1 MSDLAFNEYSWQHSE
16 YTVKISNNRLTD
28 TLQKFYDT
36 LKLAGH
42 FVSSPTVGNN
52 LYTKSVID
60 KNARIPVRTNKV
72 DNASGVRPTIALTDV
87 PRRYLDFWT
96 AANDIS
102 LRTPYPAAGTDI
114 EISEYKPRL
123 LPILSPANTAVDYI
137 DNKASGY
144 RPTNF
149 WEITFKAS
157 NVYPFGWYARFIGDE
172 SAFLREFGDLFWCSG
187 YSIYSGNNSSEQTK
201 LYSLIRDASK
211 GTSTSK
217 GIFTDMFIPVRL
229 QKTGGVYDDIYIPY
243 MRSIAMIRNAY
254 GAVKQKDLSAG
265 GFFTGCAQYAL
276 DNDIHY
282 IYCSNV
288 GVNADDIRE
297 FSANPWAGDS
307 TSMVGA
313 LTKIPYASG
322 GRARAGAFIIA
333 NQNTWEDIFT
343 GSGMPW
349 SYDLGAIISPDD
361 GGLNK
366 PDISGQ
372 PDNPTDD
379 TPGTGD
385 NTSDIVEYPS
395 PLYIPNATV
404 YDRYFLTPNQ
414 VPDVKKFLFSDT
426 FVDNV
431 RRLWTNPAEYV
442 ISLVCYPFDVA
453 STGLT
458 TTSGVVS
465 VGGVSSNIAAAA
477 LTDKGVPYFYGGSVY
492 VDKYDNSYLDFEP
505 YTSIDIYIPYIGVRP
520 LNVSQVVGHTLCIG
534 YYIDLNTQQ
543 ITALIG
549 LDGQGGNLGQ
559 VVTQFVGSI
568 GIQTPLSGTSAQDMI
583 RNIVA
588 QTSGLITGVGA
599 IAGGIMG
606 ANPAL
611 LASGVASTSN
621 ALLGGGHTAPS
632 YYGSLSPVS
641 GLYTP
646 QVAYLIINRP
656 RQAMPAAYLTQQ
668 GFSSNYS
675 GKVSQFSG
683 YLECA
688 SVNIASTTTMTAAEQ
703 QEIINLLTGGIYC
716 G

>member
-1 MSDLAFNEYSWQHSE
+1 MADLAFNEYSWRNSE
-16 YTVKISNNRLTD
+16 NTVRISNNIVTD
-28 TLQKFYDT
+28 SLQKFYDT
-36 LKLAGH
+36 LAMHGH
-42 FVSSPTVGNN
+42 FARSPVFANN
-52 LYTKSVID
+52 DYTKTVLD
-60 KNARIPVRTNKV
+60 KNVRIPVCNSAV
-72 DNASGVRPTIALTDV
+72 DNRGGVRPTISLTDV

-96 AANDIS
+96 AAYG
-102 LRTPYPAAGTDI
+102 LTTDI
-114 EISEYKPRL
+114 YPSCGTEIVMLDYKPRL
-123 LPILSPANTAVDYI
+123 CPILSTAVEAVDYVHNSYADDI
-137 DNKASGY
+137 
-144 RPTNF
+144 RPTHF
-149 WEITFKAS
+149 WEITLEQ
-157 NVYPFGWYARFIGDE
+157 NNMYPFGWKARYIGDE
-172 SAFLREFGDLFWCSG
+172 SAFLSKYGGLVWCSG
-187 YSIYSGNNSSEQTK
+187 FSIYSGKNTDGQTSK
-201 LYSLIRDASK
+201 LYSYNRDITS
-211 GTSTSK
+211 GTSATT
-217 GIFTDMFIPVRL
+217 GIFTDMFIPTRL
-229 QKTGGVYDDIYIPY
+229 QKTGSVYDDIYIPY
-243 MRSIAMIRNAY
+243 MRNITALSVAQGTFDQISFFTFLNY
-254 GAVKQKDLSAG
+254 GAQYTNIKDMHLIFCTSANG
-265 GFFTGCAQYAL
+265 EI
-276 DNDIHY
+276 N
-282 IYCSNV
+282 
-288 GVNADDIRE
+288 
-297 FSANPWAGDS
+297 ANPWAGTDS
-307 TSMVGA
+307 GDIGRLINFPGYNSAADVKSGSFLLTSQDT
-313 LTKIPYASG
+313 LE
-322 GRARAGAFIIA
+322 
-333 NQNTWEDIFT
+333 QIFT

-349 SYDLGAIISPDD
+349 SYDEDLVKSPDD

-372 PDNPTDD
+372 PDNPSDD
-379 TPGTGD
+379 SPGTGN
-385 NTSDIVEYPS
+385 NTSDPVEYPS

-414 VPDVKKFLFSDT
+414 VPGVKKFLFSDT

-465 VGGVSSNIAAAA
+465 VGGVSSDIAAAA

-492 VDKYDNSYLDFEP
+492 VDKYYNSYLDYEP

-688 SVNIASTTTMTAAEQ
+688 SVNIASTDTMTAQEQ

>member
-1 MSDLAFNEYSWQHSE
+1 MADLAFNEYSWRNSE
-16 YTVKISNNRLTD
+16 NTVRISNNIFTES
-28 TLQKFYDT
+28 LQKFYDT
-36 LKLAGH
+36 LTLHGH
-42 FVSSPTVGNN
+42 FARSPVFANN
-52 LYTKSVID
+52 DYTKTVLD
-60 KNARIPVRTNKV
+60 KNVRIPVSNSAV
-72 DNASGVRPTIALTDV
+72 DNRGGVRPTISLKDV

-96 AANDIS
+96 AAYTLNSSDTI
-102 LRTPYPAAGTDI
+102 YPACGT
-114 EISEYKPRL
+114 EITMLDYTPRL
-123 LPILSPANTAVDYI
+123 CPILSQAINAVDYI
-137 DNKASGY
+137 QNFNEDI
-144 RPTNF
+144 RPTFF
-149 WEITFKAS
+149 WEITLQQN
-157 NVYPFGWYARFIGDE
+157 NVYPFGWKARYIGDE
-172 SAFLREFGDLFWCSG
+172 SAFLNEYGGLVWCSG
-187 YSIYSGNNSSEQTK
+187 YSIYSSNNVSEQTK
-201 LYSLIRDASK
+201 IYRVKREITS
-211 GTSTSK
+211 GTTSRS
-217 GIFTDMFIPVRL
+217 GTFTDMFIPVRL

-243 MRSIAMIRNAY
+243 INSITAFTVFNGGTTDVFDYIFTLC
-254 GAVKQKDLSAG
+254 GAQLTNIKDMHFIFCTSVAG
-265 GFFTGCAQYAL
+265 DF
-276 DNDIHY
+276 N
-282 IYCSNV
+282 
-288 GVNADDIRE
+288 
-297 FSANPWAGDS
+297 ANPWAGTDS
-307 TSMVGA
+307 GD
-313 LTKIPYASG
+313 I
-322 GRARAGAFIIA
+322 GRLINFPGLGSDAKHGSFILMSKD
-333 NQNTWEDIFT
+333 TFEDIFT

-349 SYDLGAIISPDD
+349 SYDEDLVKSPDD

-366 PDISGQ
+366 PVISGQ

-379 TPGTGD
+379 DIPGTGD

-465 VGGVSSNIAAAA
+465 VGGVSSDIAAAA

-492 VDKYDNSYLDFEP
+492 VDKYYNSYLDYEP

-599 IAGGIMG
+599 IAGGVMS

-611 LASGVASTSN
+611 LASGIASTSN

-632 YYGSLSPVS
+632 YYGSLSPAS

>member
-1 MSDLAFNEYSWQHSE
+1 MADLAFNEYSWKNSE
-16 YTVKISNNRLTD
+16 HTIRVTNNIVPD
-28 TLQKFYDT
+28 ALQNFYDV
-36 LKLAGH
+36 LKLHGH
-42 FVSSPTVGNN
+42 FATDPVFASNS
-52 LYTKSVID
+52 YTKSLYD
-60 KNARIPVRTNKV
+60 KNVRIPVRNKKV
-72 DNASGVRPTIALTDV
+72 DTVTGVRPTISLSNV
-87 PRRYLDFWT
+87 PRRYLDFWSG
-96 AANDIS
+96 AQNWYDNN
-102 LRTPYPAAGTDI
+102 LYPAVGTDI
-114 EISEYKPRL
+114 TISEMNPRL
-123 LPILSPANTAVDYI
+123 LPHLNTVQTALGFIQY
-137 DNKASGY
+137 NKTYGSN
-144 RPTNF
+144 TNRAGKF
-149 WEITFKAS
+149 WEITLKAS
-157 NVYPFGWYARFIGDE
+157 NVYPFGWYARLIGYESDFIN
-172 SAFLREFGDLFWCSG
+172 EFGDLLWCDK
-187 YSIYSGNNSSEQTK
+187 YEIYSGNSGTEQSL
-201 LYSLIRDASK
+201 LYSFIRDINGNVK
-211 GTSTSK
+211 TS
-217 GIFTDMFIPVRL
+217 GIFTDTFMPVKL
-229 QKTGGVYDDIYIPY
+229 QKTGGAYDDIYIPY
-243 MRSIAMIRNAY
+243 MRSITSLTMMKDIQSQHDLSRTGWLFRNA
-254 GAVKQKDLSAG
+254 
-265 GFFTGCAQYAL
+265 QYSLA
-276 DNDIHY
+276 DDVHFIF
-282 IYCSNV
+282 CSNADSNIADF
-288 GVNADDIRE
+288 VN
-297 FSANPWAGDS
+297 NPWASGYGSGAHALNEMPYWDS
-307 TSMVGA
+307 S
-313 LTKIPYASG
+313 
-322 GRARAGAFIIA
+322 AGVAAGFIIA
-333 NQNTWEDIFT
+333 TKSAWEKIFT

-349 SYDLGAIISPDD
+349 TYDIMVIKSPDD

-366 PDISGQ
+366 PDESGL
-372 PDNPTDD
+372 PDNPADD

-385 NTSDIVEYPS
+385 NTSDIVEYPT

-426 FVDNV
+426 FVDNIK
-431 RRLWTNPAEYV
+431 RLWTNPAEYV
-442 ISLVCYPFDVA
+442 ISFVCYPFDVA

-458 TTSGVVS
+458 TTNGVVS
-465 VGGVSSNIAAAA
+465 IGGVSSNIAAAA
-477 LTDKGVPYFYGGSVY
+477 LTDRGVPYFYGGSVY
-492 VDKYDNSYLDFEP
+492 VDKYYNSYLDYEP

-549 LDGQGGNLGQ
+549 LDGDAGNLGQ

-568 GIQTPLSGTSAQDMI
+568 GIQTPLSGTSSQDMI

-599 IAGGIMG
+599 IAGGVMG

-688 SVNIASTTTMTAAEQ
+688 SVNIASTTTMTEQEQ

>member
-1 MSDLAFNEYSWQHSE
+1 MADLAFNVYSWKNSE
-16 YTVKISNNRLTD
+16 NTIRVTNNIVTD

-36 LKLAGH
+36 LTLHGH
-42 FVSSPTVGNN
+42 FARSPVFANN
-52 LYTKSVID
+52 DYTKTVLD
-60 KNARIPVRTNKV
+60 KNVRIPVRNSAA
-72 DNASGVRPTIALTDV
+72 NNRGGVRPTIALRNV

-96 AANDIS
+96 GASMVTSDEVI
-102 LRTPYPAAGTDI
+102 YPSCGSDI
-114 EISEYKPRL
+114 EMLEYKPRL
-123 LPILSPANTAVDYI
+123 RPDLATMINMVDYGTNV
-137 DNKASGY
+137 NKGGRLSK
-144 RPTNF
+144 F
-149 WEITFKAS
+149 WDITLKIN
-157 NVYPFGWYARFIGDE
+157 NVYPFGWNARYIGDE
-172 SAFLREFGDLFWCSG
+172 SQFLAEFNDYYACASYDIFSG
-187 YSIYSGNNSSEQTK
+187 IPGVEQTR
-201 LYSLIRDASK
+201 LYGLHRYANGDTEVV
-211 GTSTSK
+211 GT
-217 GIFTDMFIPVRL
+217 FTDTFIPVRL
-229 QKTGGVYDDIYIPY
+229 QKTGGVYDDVYIPY
-243 MRSIAMIRNAY
+243 MRSIDSVSGSGRISSLRDMLTS
-254 GAVKQKDLSAG
+254 GFMFAG
-265 GFFTGCAQYAL
+265 LQYAV
-276 DNDIHY
+276 NSDIHF
-282 IYCSNV
+282 IYAATGGDFTLNPFCSMV
-288 GVNADDIRE
+288 
-297 FSANPWAGDS
+297 AGDI
-307 TSMVGA
+307 GA
-313 LTKIPYASG
+313 LTNMPYDPKGIVAMSMIV
-322 GRARAGAFIIA
+322 AKKEV
-333 NQNTWEDIFT
+333 WEQIFT

-349 SYDLGAIISPDD
+349 SYDEDLIKSPDD

-372 PDNPTDD
+372 PDNTTDD
-379 TPGTGD
+379 NPGTGN
-385 NTSDIVEYPS
+385 NTSDPVEYPS

-442 ISLVCYPFDVA
+442 ISLVCYPFDVD

-492 VDKYDNSYLDFEP
+492 VDKYYNSYLDYEP

-559 VVTQFVGSI
+559 VVTQFVGTI

-599 IAGGIMG
+599 IAGGVMG

-688 SVNIASTTTMTAAEQ
+688 SVNIASTNTMTAQEQ

>member
-1 MSDLAFNEYSWQHSE
+1 MADLAFNEYSWKNSDN
-16 YTVKISNNRLTD
+16 TVRVTNNRLTNA
-28 TLQKFYDT
+28 LQKFYDT
-36 LKLAGH
+36 LQLSGH
-42 FVSSPTVGNN
+42 FAYDPTFSNN
-52 LYTKSVID
+52 PYTKTVID
-60 KNARIPVRTNKV
+60 KNVRIPVRDKTVNNKG
-72 DNASGVRPTIALTDV
+72 GVRPTISLTNV

-96 AANDIS
+96 GSIEYAS
-102 LRTPYPAAGTDI
+102 STPDVYPAVGTSI
-114 EISEYKPRL
+114 EMTETKPRL
-123 LPILSPANTAVDYI
+123 CPTLSPAITAVDVI
-137 DNKASGY
+137 QKAGNGN
-144 RPTNF
+144 RPTKF
-149 WEITFKAS
+149 WEITLKVS
-157 NVYPFGWYARFIGDE
+157 NTYPFGWYCRYIGDE
-172 SAFLREFGDLFWCSG
+172 SNFLTEFGDLFWCNT
-187 YSIYSGNNSSEQTK
+187 YSVYTGNNSTMQTL
-201 LYSLIRDASK
+201 LYSLTREGSKSQVK
-211 GTSTSK
+211 GT
-217 GIFTDMFIPVRL
+217 FTDMFIPTRL
-229 QKTGGVYDDIYIPY
+229 QKTGGVYDDIYVPY
-243 MRSIAMIRNAY
+243 MRSITNLSMLNNIHSQRSIISSGYFFNGAQYTIDSDIRFIYCAY
-254 GAVKQKDLSAG
+254 GASVSVS
-265 GFFTGCAQYAL
+265 
-276 DNDIHY
+276 NDFI
-282 IYCSNV
+282 N
-288 GVNADDIRE
+288 
-297 FSANPWAGDS
+297 NPWAS
-307 TSMVGA
+307 TTAEPGIGKLEKFPFDNKA
-313 LTKIPYASG
+313 YENAGCFILT
-322 GRARAGAFIIA
+322 
-333 NQNTWEDIFT
+333 NQTTWEDIFT

-349 SYDLGAIISPDD
+349 SYNEDLVKSPDD

-426 FVDNV
+426 FVANV

-442 ISLVCYPFDVA
+442 ISLVCYPFDVD

-492 VDKYDNSYLDFEP
+492 VDKYYNSYLDYEP

-688 SVNIASTTTMTAAEQ
+688 SVNISSTNTMTEQEQ

>member
-1 MSDLAFNEYSWQHSE
+1 MSDLAFNEYSWKNSVN
-16 YTVKISNNRLTD
+16 TIRVTNNIVTD

-36 LKLAGH
+36 LTLHGH
-42 FVSSPTVGNN
+42 FARSPVFANN
-52 LYTKSVID
+52 DYTKTVLD
-60 KNARIPVRTNKV
+60 KNVRIPVKNSA
-72 DNASGVRPTIALTDV
+72 ASNRGGVRPTIALKNV

-96 AANDIS
+96 SANTGTSNEVI
-102 LRTPYPAAGTDI
+102 YPSCGTDI
-114 EISEYKPRL
+114 EMLEYKPRL
-123 LPILSPANTAVDYI
+123 RPDLATMINMVDYGSNV
-137 DNKASGY
+137 NKGGRLSK
-144 RPTNF
+144 F
-149 WEITFKAS
+149 WDITLKVN
-157 NVYPFGWYARFIGDE
+157 NVYPFGWYARYIGNE
-172 SAFLREFGDLFWCSG
+172 SQFLSEFNDYYACASYDIF
-187 YSIYSGNNSSEQTK
+187 SGNPGVQQTH
-201 LYSLIRDASK
+201 LYGLHRHANGDYEVV
-211 GTSTSK
+211 GT
-217 GIFTDMFIPVRL
+217 FTDTFIPVRL
-229 QKTGGVYDDIYIPY
+229 QKTGGLYDDVYIPY
-243 MRSIAMIRNAY
+243 MRSIASVT
-254 GAVKQKDLSAG
+254 GSG
-265 GFFTGCAQYAL
+265 GMNSSHDMLTSGFMFSGLQYAV
-276 DNDIHY
+276 NSDIHF
-282 IYCSNV
+282 IYSATGGDFTLNPFCSMV
-288 GVNADDIRE
+288 
-297 FSANPWAGDS
+297 AGDI
-307 TSMVGA
+307 GA
-313 LTKIPYASG
+313 LTNMPYDQKGIVAMSMIV
-322 GRARAGAFIIA
+322 AKKEV
-333 NQNTWEDIFT
+333 WEQIFT

-349 SYDLGAIISPDD
+349 SYDEDLIKSPDD

-372 PDNPTDD
+372 PDNTTDD
-379 TPGTGD
+379 NPGTGD
-385 NTSDIVEYPS
+385 NTSDTVEYPS
-395 PLYIPNATV
+395 PYYIPNATV

-442 ISLVCYPFDVA
+442 ISLVCYPFDVD

-465 VGGVSSNIAAAA
+465 VGGVSSDIAAAA
-477 LTDKGVPYFYGGSVY
+477 LTDKGVPYFYGGSVM
-492 VDKYDNSYLDFEP
+492 VDNYYNSYLDYEP

-688 SVNIASTTTMTAAEQ
+688 SVYIASSTTMTAAEQ

>member
-1 MSDLAFNEYSWQHSE
+1 MGDLAFNEYSWRNSE
-16 YTVKISNNRLTD
+16 NTVRISNNIFTES
-28 TLQKFYDT
+28 LQKFYDT
-36 LKLAGH
+36 LTLHGH
-42 FVSSPTVGNN
+42 FARSPVFANN
-52 LYTKSVID
+52 DYTKTVLD
-60 KNARIPVRTNKV
+60 KNVRIPVSNDAVGNRG
-72 DNASGVRPTIALTDV
+72 GVRPSISLKNV

-96 AANDIS
+96 GANSHDGS
-102 LRTPYPAAGTDI
+102 LQIYPACGTNITMLD
-114 EISEYKPRL
+114 YTPRL
-123 LPILSPANTAVDYI
+123 RPILSQAINAVDYI
-137 DNKASGY
+137 QNFY
-144 RPTNF
+144 YENRPTFF
-149 WEITFKAS
+149 WEITLEQN
-157 NVYPFGWYARFIGDE
+157 NVYPFGWKARYIGNE
-172 SAFLREFGDLFWCSG
+172 NAFLAEYSDLVWCSG
-187 YSIYSGNNSSEQTK
+187 FSIYSGINGIKQTEI
-201 LYSLIRDASK
+201 YSFKRDTRGGS
-211 GTSTSK
+211 TSTN
-217 GIFTDMFIPVRL
+217 GTFTDMFIPVRL

-243 MRSIAMIRNAY
+243 MRNVTA
-254 GAVKQKDLSAG
+254 LSVTSG
-265 GFFTGCAQYAL
+265 SNSSVYDYIFTQFGAQYTNIK
-276 DNDIHY
+276 DTHFIF
-282 IYCSNV
+282 CSSVAGDFN
-288 GVNADDIRE
+288 
-297 FSANPWAGDS
+297 ANPWAGTNSGDIGRLINFPAHDS
-307 TSMVGA
+307 NA
-313 LTKIPYASG
+313 KIGS
-322 GRARAGAFIIA
+322 FILMSR
-333 NQNTWEDIFT
+333 NTLEDIFT

-349 SYDLGAIISPDD
+349 SYDEDLVKSPDD

-366 PDISGQ
+366 PIISGQ

-379 TPGTGD
+379 DIPGTGD

-442 ISLVCYPFDVA
+442 ISLVCYPFDVE

-492 VDKYDNSYLDFEP
+492 VDKYYNSYLDYEP

-599 IAGGIMG
+599 IAGGVMS

-688 SVNIASTTTMTAAEQ
+688 SVSLSSTTTMTASEQ

>member
-1 MSDLAFNEYSWQHSE
+1 MAISLYDWKTAGGTKLIQNRNLFAEKFISLINQANATDYNSKMSEQSLNSYIARKYTSQGNYRVPVYNPQRLSGGGAVGYNPDGSVWQRASDFNFGDFSPNTYNIK
-16 YTVKISNNRLTD
+16 YGAYCMDYMPRLYVKLT
-28 TLQKFYDT
+28 
-36 LKLAGH
+36 KL
-42 FVSSPTVGNN
+42 SDYLIKIRDDSTVGAPVWV
-52 LYTKSVID
+52 YTGDGTFIPSGDGIKFGFKYDVID
-60 KNARIPVRTNKV
+60 YTSFIENAGDYYVCEQLQFYSDKSDGTTQDLIDSANISFGNSDGYNCHVDVFNPLNIYPFSDNDGEFYGMGYYSLFMAPRGLSDYNYGMYPPIYGTIGFNSAIITGVDLLNPLYNPGVNPSTSYGWSQIPQ
-72 DNASGVRPTIALTDV
+72 V
-87 PRRYLDFWT
+87 PR
-96 AANDIS
+96 
-102 LRTPYPAAGTDI
+102 
-114 EISEYKPRL
+114 
-123 LPILSPANTAVDYI
+123 
-137 DNKASGY
+137 
-144 RPTNF
+144 
-149 WEITFKAS
+149 
-157 NVYPFGWYARFIGDE
+157 
-172 SAFLREFGDLFWCSG
+172 
-187 YSIYSGNNSSEQTK
+187 
-201 LYSLIRDASK
+201 
-211 GTSTSK
+211 
-217 GIFTDMFIPVRL
+217 
-229 QKTGGVYDDIYIPY
+229 
-243 MRSIAMIRNAY
+243 
-254 GAVKQKDLSAG
+254 GAVHYATKEVWETLLNG
-265 GFFTGCAQYAL
+265 GGCA
-276 DNDIHY
+276 
-282 IYCSNV
+282 
-288 GVNADDIRE
+288 
-297 FSANPWAGDS
+297 
-307 TSMVGA
+307 
-313 LTKIPYASG
+313 
-322 GRARAGAFIIA
+322 
-333 NQNTWEDIFT
+333 
-343 GSGMPW
+343 W
-349 SYDLGAIISPDD
+349 SYDLDVVTSPS
-361 GGLNK
+361 GNGLNV
-366 PDISGQ
+366 PTTPGQ
-372 PDNPTDD
+372 PENPVVTGD
-379 TPGTGD
+379 GTGD
-385 NTSDIVEYPS
+385 NISDKVLYPS
-395 PLYIPNATV
+395 PAYIPNATV

-414 VPDVKKFLFSDT
+414 MPDIKKFLFSDT
-426 FVDNV
+426 FVSNIK
-431 RRLWTNPAEYV
+431 RLWTNPAEYV
-442 ISLVCYPFDVA
+442 ISLVCYPFDVDN
-453 STGLT
+453 TGLT

-465 VGGVSSNIAAAA
+465 VGGVSSDIAAAA
-477 LTDKGVPYFYGGSVY
+477 LTDRGVPYFYGGSVM
-492 VDKYDNSYLDFEP
+492 VDNYYNSYLDYEP

-688 SVNIASTTTMTAAEQ
+688 SVNISSTNTMTEQEQ

>member
-1 MSDLAFNEYSWQHSE
+1 MSISLLNWRDNPGNIRIQNPDLLTPCLTEVNNSAIAANYNSWGQSCS
-16 YTVKISNNRLTD
+16 TWDIMSI
-28 TLQKFYDT
+28 
-36 LKLAGH
+36 
-42 FVSSPTVGNN
+42 
-52 LYTKSVID
+52 ID
-60 KNARIPVRTNKV
+60 KNLRIPIYNGNSTLYPDSYLISNSSAKQWRNNNFGTGLQTGFSANAVVLDYMPRLHIELMSLRDYLDQIQPTSTPFTWAYNTGLFIANDTSDRGWHFNRESYGDFYDKSSGYYVVKTISWYTNNN
-72 DNASGVRPTIALTDV
+72 DGSAQTLLSSGGISSNQSNQSYLCKYDVGIPLTITKNPQSTSPIKSDYILGYYSRFFARPAIALTSDDNIYGCGLYTNAGLHQV
-87 PRRYLDFWT
+87 MLKG
-96 AANDIS
+96 AGNMIS
-102 LRTPYPAAGTDI
+102 P
-114 EISEYKPRL
+114 E
-123 LPILSPANTAVDYI
+123 
-137 DNKASGY
+137 
-144 RPTNF
+144 
-149 WEITFKAS
+149 
-157 NVYPFGWYARFIGDE
+157 WYWGG
-172 SAFLREFGDLFWCSG
+172 STSG
-187 YSIYSGNNSSEQTK
+187 YSYTRRPTA
-201 LYSLIRDASK
+201 LIRYATK
-211 GTSTSK
+211 E
-217 GIFTDMFIPVRL
+217 VWERL
-229 QKTGGVYDDIYIPY
+229 LNGG
-243 MRSIAMIRNAY
+243 
-254 GAVKQKDLSAG
+254 
-265 GFFTGCAQYAL
+265 GCA
-276 DNDIHY
+276 
-282 IYCSNV
+282 
-288 GVNADDIRE
+288 
-297 FSANPWAGDS
+297 
-307 TSMVGA
+307 
-313 LTKIPYASG
+313 
-322 GRARAGAFIIA
+322 
-333 NQNTWEDIFT
+333 
-343 GSGMPW
+343 W
-349 SYDLGAIISPDD
+349 SYDLDVVTSPD
-361 GGLNK
+361 GNGLNE
-366 PDISGQ
+366 PTTPGQ
-372 PDNPTDD
+372 PENPVVTGD
-379 TPGTGD
+379 GTGD
-385 NTSDIVEYPS
+385 NISDKVLYPS
-395 PLYIPNATV
+395 PAYIPNATV

-414 VPDVKKFLFSDT
+414 MPNIKKFLFSDT
-426 FVDNV
+426 FVDNIK
-431 RRLWTNPAEYV
+431 RLWTNPAEYV
-442 ISLVCYPFDVA
+442 ISLVCYPFDVD

-465 VGGVSSNIAAAA
+465 VGGVSSDISAAA
-477 LTDKGVPYFYGGSVY
+477 LTDKGVPYFYGGSVM
-492 VDKYDNSYLDFEP
+492 VDNYYNSYLDYEP

-688 SVNIASTTTMTAAEQ
+688 SVNIASSNTMTAQEQ

>member
-1 MSDLAFNEYSWQHSE
+1 MADLAFNEYSWKNSDNTIHI
-16 YTVKISNNRLTD
+16 TNNILTD
-28 TLQKFYDT
+28 ALQKFYDT
-36 LKLAGH
+36 LALHGH
-42 FVSSPTVGNN
+42 FAQSPVFANN
-52 LYTKSVID
+52 DYTKTVLD
-60 KNARIPVRTNKV
+60 KNVRIPVSNSAV
-72 DNASGVRPTIALTDV
+72 DNRSGVRPTIALSNV
-87 PRRYLDFWT
+87 PRRYLDFW
-96 AANDIS
+96 AAS
-102 LRTPYPAAGTDI
+102 TPNSGDNIYPACGTDI
-114 EISEYKPRL
+114 TMLDYVPRL
-123 LPILSPANTAVDYI
+123 CPILSSAINAVDYI
-137 DNKASGY
+137 YNFYTKV
-144 RPTNF
+144 RPTYF
-149 WEITFKAS
+149 WEITLEQ
-157 NVYPFGWYARFIGDE
+157 NNMYPFGWKARYIGDE
-172 SAFLREFGDLFWCSG
+172 SAFLTEYGNLVWCSG
-187 YSIYSGNNSSEQTK
+187 YSIYSGNNSSEQT
-201 LYSLIRDASK
+201 LINSVKRNIT
-211 GTSTSK
+211 GGYTSTS
-217 GIFTDMFIPVRL
+217 GTFTDTFIPVRL
-229 QKTGGVYDDIYIPY
+229 QKTGSVYDDIYIPY
-243 MRSIAMIRNAY
+243 IHSLTSVNIAY
-254 GAVKQKDLSAG
+254 GDYNVSEILYVFGGVQYTNIKDVH
-265 GFFTGCAQYAL
+265 F
-276 DNDIHY
+276 
-282 IYCSNV
+282 IYCSTISGNF
-288 GVNADDIRE
+288 E
-297 FSANPWAGDS
+297 ANPWAGTDS
-307 TSMVGA
+307 GDIGRFINFPGYNNSSA
-313 LTKIPYASG
+313 KIGS
-322 GRARAGAFIIA
+322 FLIA
-333 NQNTWEDIFT
+333 DKKIWEDIFT

-349 SYDLGAIISPDD
+349 SYDEDLVKSPDD

-458 TTSGVVS
+458 TTNGVVS
-465 VGGVSSNIAAAA
+465 VGGVSSNIAATA

-492 VDKYDNSYLDFEP
+492 VDKYYNSYLDYEP

-520 LNVSQVVGHTLCIG
+520 LNVSQVVGHILCIG

-599 IAGGIMG
+599 IAGGVMS

-688 SVNIASTTTMTAAEQ
+688 SVSIASTNTMTEQEQ

>member
-1 MSDLAFNEYSWQHSE
+1 MGYNAFYEWKDSP
-16 YTVKISNNRLTD
+16 YTLHVSNNRLPKILT
-28 TLQKFYDT
+28 KFYDT
-36 LKLAGH
+36 LDLAGH
-42 FVSSPTVGNN
+42 FENSPTFASNKYTN
-52 LYTKSVID
+52 KLYDETV
-60 KNARIPVRTNKV
+60 RIPISSSKFDGDKLNRG
-72 DNASGVRPTIALTDV
+72 GVRPVIGLTDI
-87 PRRYLDFWT
+87 PRKYLDFWT
-96 AANDIS
+96 LS
-102 LRTPYPAAGTDI
+102 GTTSVETKKVCPPVGTTNIDML
-114 EISEYKPRL
+114 EFTPRL
-123 LPILSPANTAVDYI
+123 CPQLSDALFYLDYQEHKRSGKRPI
-137 DNKASGY
+137 
-144 RPTNF
+144 RF
-149 WEITFKAS
+149 WEITLKLS
-157 NVYPFGWYARFIGDE
+157 NEYPFGWYARYIGDE
-172 SAFLREFGDLFWCSG
+172 SAYINEFGDLYAMNG
-187 YSIYSGNNSSEQTK
+187 YTIYQGIPGQTQKSMFKVARNRNTGEDSFTGNM
-201 LYSLIRDASK
+201 
-211 GTSTSK
+211 
-217 GIFTDMFIPVRL
+217 TDMFMPVKI
-229 QKTGGVYDDIYIPY
+229 QKTGGTYDELFIPY
-243 MRSIAMIRNAY
+243 IRSLNASSSSGNNTKLSNMIKSGFMFF
-254 GAVKQKDLSAG
+254 GAHLS
-265 GFFTGCAQYAL
+265 L
-276 DNDIHY
+276 DEDIHF
-282 IYCSNV
+282 IYATYME
-288 GVNADDIRE
+288 GD
-297 FSANPWAGDS
+297 FTANPWCNVDEGI
-307 TSMVGA
+307 GL
-313 LTKIPYASG
+313 LTDIPYRWNKG
-322 GRARAGAFIIA
+322 GFSISFTLAPKSV
-333 NQNTWEDIFT
+333 WEEFFT

-349 SYDLGAIISPDD
+349 SYDVDKVTSPDD
-361 GGLNK
+361 GGLIK
-366 PDISGQ
+366 PSISGL
-372 PDNPTDD
+372 PDNPIDDD

-385 NTSDIVEYPS
+385 NTSDSVEYPN

-492 VDKYDNSYLDFEP
+492 VDKYYNSYLDYEP

-520 LNVSQVVGHTLCIG
+520 LNVSQVVGHKLCIG

-549 LDGQGGNLGQ
+549 LDGVGGNLGQ

-599 IAGGIMG
+599 IAGGVMS

-656 RQAMPAAYLTQQ
+656 RQALPAAYLTQQ

-688 SVNIASTTTMTAAEQ
+688 SVNIASTTTMTAQEQ

>member
-1 MSDLAFNEYSWQHSE
+1 MSDLAFNEYSWKNSE
-16 YTVKISNNRLTD
+16 NTVRISNNIVTES
-28 TLQKFYDT
+28 LQKFYDT
-36 LKLAGH
+36 LTLHGH
-42 FVSSPTVGNN
+42 FAQSPVFANN
-52 LYTKSVID
+52 DYTKTVLD
-60 KNARIPVRTNKV
+60 KNVRIPVCNNAV
-72 DNASGVRPTIALTDV
+72 DNRGGVRPTISLKNV
-87 PRRYLDFWT
+87 PRRYLDFWV
-96 AANDIS
+96 AAYDFSSSKKI
-102 LRTPYPAAGTDI
+102 YPACGTNITMLD
-114 EISEYKPRL
+114 YTPRL
-123 LPILSPANTAVDYI
+123 CPILSQAINAVDFI
-137 DNKASGY
+137 QKFNKDV
-144 RPTNF
+144 RPTFF
-149 WEITFKAS
+149 WEITLEQ
-157 NVYPFGWYARFIGDE
+157 NNIYPFGWKARYIGDE
-172 SAFLREFGDLFWCSG
+172 SAFLAEYGSLVWCSG
-187 YSIYSGNNSSEQTK
+187 YSIYSGNSSSEQTK
-201 LYSLIRDASK
+201 IYSYKRDITD
-211 GTSTSK
+211 GTIPTS
-217 GIFTDMFIPVRL
+217 GTFTDMFIPVRL

-243 MRSIAMIRNAY
+243 MRS
-254 GAVKQKDLSAG
+254 VTSTTVLSGEADG
-265 GFFTGCAQYAL
+265 IIDYIFTHCGAQYSIIS
-276 DNDIHY
+276 DIHF
-282 IYCSNV
+282 IFCSNFA
-288 GVNADDIRE
+288 GDFN
-297 FSANPWAGDS
+297 ANPWAGTDS
-307 TSMVGA
+307 GDIGRLINFPAFKKSGV
-313 LTKIPYASG
+313 KIGS
-322 GRARAGAFIIA
+322 FLLMS
-333 NQNTWEDIFT
+333 QDTLEDIFT

-349 SYDLGAIISPDD
+349 SYDEDLVKSPDD

-465 VGGVSSNIAAAA
+465 VGGVSSDIAAAA
-477 LTDKGVPYFYGGSVY
+477 LTDRGVPYFYGGSVY
-492 VDKYDNSYLDFEP
+492 VDKYYNSYLDYEP

-520 LNVSQVVGHTLCIG
+520 LNVSQVVGHKLCIG

-549 LDGQGGNLGQ
+549 LDGEGGNLGQ

-568 GIQTPLSGTSAQDMI
+568 GVQTPLSGTSAQDMI

-599 IAGGIMG
+599 IAGGVMG

-688 SVNIASTTTMTAAEQ
+688 SVNISSTTTMTAQEQ
-703 QEIINLLTGGIYC
+703 QEIINLLIGGIYC
-716 G
+716 D

>member
-1 MSDLAFNEYSWQHSE
+1 MSYSDEWANCAGAMRVQNTDYVASDYVATLKRAISGDYNHWGNGEKVFSSVSIYDKYLRVPTKLSNTSVSNILYCYNDNVGISETLNNYRYATSPTFKDLGQVANTSKALDYMPRAHVVLRSVQELIDTYQSASKPLIWAW
-16 YTVKISNNRLTD
+16 ISKGLSIGTIAPRGW
-28 TLQKFYDT
+28 FYD
-36 LKLAGH
+36 KLDLSTFYNAMAGYYVIDSIT
-42 FVSSPTVGNN
+42 FYTNKNDGTVQEVIGRISRTRDRVNFTVTYDNIIPLNVSVGDYKGIAYFGYYSHLVPEYLYSDQTIITSYIIRGGMTYGGLIKSAFITGAGDYVNN
-52 LYTKSVID
+52 L
-60 KNARIPVRTNKV
+60 
-72 DNASGVRPTIALTDV
+72 
-87 PRRYLDFWT
+87 
-96 AANDIS
+96 
-102 LRTPYPAAGTDI
+102 
-114 EISEYKPRL
+114 
-123 LPILSPANTAVDYI
+123 
-137 DNKASGY
+137 ASGY
-144 RPTNF
+144 F
-149 WEITFKAS
+149 
-157 NVYPFGWYARFIGDE
+157 Y
-172 SAFLREFGDLFWCSG
+172 
-187 YSIYSGNNSSEQTK
+187 
-201 LYSLIRDASK
+201 
-211 GTSTSK
+211 
-217 GIFTDMFIPVRL
+217 
-229 QKTGGVYDDIYIPY
+229 TGGNKRQFSSKPDNPLL
-243 MRSIAMIRNAY
+243 
-254 GAVKQKDLSAG
+254 DLQCATLDNWHLLLNAG
-265 GFFTGCAQYAL
+265 GCA
-276 DNDIHY
+276 
-282 IYCSNV
+282 
-288 GVNADDIRE
+288 
-297 FSANPWAGDS
+297 
-307 TSMVGA
+307 
-313 LTKIPYASG
+313 
-322 GRARAGAFIIA
+322 
-333 NQNTWEDIFT
+333 
-343 GSGMPW
+343 W
-349 SYDLGAIISPDD
+349 SYDLDVVTSPD
-361 GGLNK
+361 GNGLNE
-366 PDISGQ
+366 PTTPGQ
-372 PDNPTDD
+372 PENPVVAGD
-379 TPGTGD
+379 GTGD
-385 NTSDIVEYPS
+385 NISDKVLYPS
-395 PLYIPNATV
+395 PSYIPNATV

-414 VPDVKKFLFSDT
+414 MPDIKKFLFSDT
-426 FVDNV
+426 FANNIK
-431 RRLWTNPAEYV
+431 RLWTNPAEYV
-442 ISLVCYPFDVA
+442 ISLVCYPFDVD

-465 VGGVSSNIAAAA
+465 VGGVSSDIAAAA
-477 LTDKGVPYFYGGSVY
+477 LTDRGVPYFYGGSVM
-492 VDKYDNSYLDFEP
+492 VDNYYNSYLDYEP

-599 IAGGIMG
+599 IAGGVMS

-688 SVNIASTTTMTAAEQ
+688 SVSIASTNTMTEQEQ

>member
-1 MSDLAFNEYSWQHSE
+1 MSDLAFNEYSWRNSE
-16 YTVKISNNRLTD
+16 NTVRVSNNIVTD
-28 TLQKFYDT
+28 SLQKFYDT
-36 LKLAGH
+36 LAMHGH
-42 FVSSPTVGNN
+42 FARSPVFANN
-52 LYTKSVID
+52 DYTKTVLD
-60 KNARIPVRTNKV
+60 KNVRIPVCNSAVSNRG
-72 DNASGVRPTIALTDV
+72 GVRPTISLTDV

-96 AANDIS
+96 AEYNYKSSGEI
-102 LRTPYPAAGTDI
+102 YPACGTNITMLD
-114 EISEYKPRL
+114 YTPRL
-123 LPILSPANTAVDYI
+123 CPILSQAINAVDHVQNFG
-137 DNKASGY
+137 DGV
-144 RPTNF
+144 RPEFF
-149 WEITFKAS
+149 WEITLKQN
-157 NVYPFGWYARFIGDE
+157 NVYPFGWEARYIGNE
-172 SAFLREFGDLFWCSG
+172 SAFLNEYGGLVWCSG
-187 YSIYSGNNSSEQTK
+187 FSIYSGNNDSEQTEI
-201 LYSLIRDASK
+201 YSYKRNITSGDI
-211 GTSTSK
+211 STS
-217 GIFTDMFIPVRL
+217 GTFTDMFIPVRL

-243 MRSIAMIRNAY
+243 MRTVTGLTKYRGPSNDLLIYIFTLY
-254 GAVKQKDLSAG
+254 GAQYTNIKDVHFIFCSSVAG
-265 GFFTGCAQYAL
+265 NF
-276 DNDIHY
+276 N
-282 IYCSNV
+282 
-288 GVNADDIRE
+288 
-297 FSANPWAGDS
+297 ANPWAGVDS
-307 TSMVGA
+307 GDIGRLINYPSFGSNA
-313 LTKIPYASG
+313 KLAS
-322 GRARAGAFIIA
+322 FILMSKD
-333 NQNTWEDIFT
+333 TLEDIFT

-349 SYDLGAIISPDD
+349 SYNEDLVKSPDD

-366 PDISGQ
+366 PVISGQ

-379 TPGTGD
+379 DTPGTGN
-385 NTSDIVEYPS
+385 NTSDTVEYPS

-442 ISLVCYPFDVA
+442 ISLVCYPFDVD

-492 VDKYDNSYLDFEP
+492 VDKYYNSYLDFEP

-549 LDGQGGNLGQ
+549 LDGQGNNLGQ

-611 LASGVASTSN
+611 LASWAASTSN
-621 ALLGGGHTAPS
+621 ALSGGGQTAPS
-632 YYGSLSPVS
+632 YFGSLSPVS

-688 SVNIASTTTMTAAEQ
+688 SVSLSSTTTMTAGEQ

>member
-1 MSDLAFNEYSWQHSE
+1 MADLAFNEYSWKNSMN
-16 YTVKISNNRLTD
+16 TIRVTNNIVTG

-36 LKLAGH
+36 LTLHGH
-42 FVSSPTVGNN
+42 FARSPVFANN
-52 LYTKSVID
+52 DYTKTVLD
-60 KNARIPVRTNKV
+60 KNVRIPVSNSAVSRR
-72 DNASGVRPTIALTDV
+72 SGVRPTIALRDV

-96 AANDIS
+96 SANTSSSSDEI
-102 LRTPYPAAGTDI
+102 YPACGSDI
-114 EISEYKPRL
+114 TMLDYVPRL
-123 LPILSPANTAVDYI
+123 CPSLSQPIRFIDYI
-137 DNKASGY
+137 YNWGEK
-144 RPTNF
+144 RPAYF
-149 WEITFKAS
+149 WEITLEQ
-157 NVYPFGWYARFIGDE
+157 NNMYPFGWKARFIGDE
-172 SAFLREFGDLFWCSG
+172 SAFLSEFGQFVWCNG
-187 YSIYSGNNSSEQTK
+187 YKIYGGKYGEQTL
-201 LYSLIRDASK
+201 LYSRKDDIDSGDTITS
-211 GTSTSK
+211 GT
-217 GIFTDMFIPVRL
+217 FTDVFIPVRL
-229 QKTGGVYDDIYIPY
+229 QKTGGLYDDIYIPY
-243 MRSIAMIRNAY
+243 IRNVTSNTAR
-254 GAVKQKDLSAG
+254 LSTKTNMDNISE
-265 GFFTGCAQYAL
+265 FIYA
-276 DNDIHY
+276 NFNAHY
-282 IYCSNV
+282 SLIQNV
-288 GVNADDIRE
+288 HFIFMSSVNGEIN
-297 FSANPWAGDS
+297 ANPWAGTDS
-307 TSMVGA
+307 GDIGRLIDFPCYQSKGV
-313 LTKIPYASG
+313 IAS
-322 GRARAGAFIIA
+322 FLLMP
-333 NQNTWEDIFT
+333 QKTYEEIFT

-349 SYDLGAIISPDD
+349 SYDEDLVKSPDD

-366 PDISGQ
+366 PNTSGQ
-372 PDNPTDD
+372 PDNPADD
-379 TPGTGD
+379 NPGTGN
-385 NTSDIVEYPS
+385 NTSDPVEYPR

-492 VDKYDNSYLDFEP
+492 VDNYYNSYLDYEP

-549 LDGQGGNLGQ
+549 LDGQSGGLGQ
-559 VVTQFVGSI
+559 VVTQFVGTI

-588 QTSGLITGVGA
+588 QTAGLITGVGA
-599 IAGGIMG
+599 IAGGVMS

-656 RQAMPAAYLTQQ
+656 RQAMPAAYLEQV

-688 SVNIASTTTMTAAEQ
+688 SVNIASTTTMTAEEQ

>member
-1 MSDLAFNEYSWQHSE
+1 MADLAFNEYSWRNSE
-16 YTVKISNNRLTD
+16 NTVRISNNIVTES
-28 TLQKFYDT
+28 LQKFYDT
-36 LKLAGH
+36 LTLHGH
-42 FVSSPTVGNN
+42 FARSPVFANN
-52 LYTKSVID
+52 DYTKTVLDKSV
-60 KNARIPVRTNKV
+60 RIPVSNTAVNNRT
-72 DNASGVRPTIALTDV
+72 GVRPTIALTNV
-87 PRRYLDFWT
+87 PRRYLDFWAST
-96 AANDIS
+96 NSLNKTDDIYS
-102 LRTPYPAAGTDI
+102 ACGTDI
-114 EISEYKPRL
+114 TMLDYVPRL
-123 LPILSPANTAVDYI
+123 CPSLSQPVDFI
-137 DNKASGY
+137 EFVKNWSKK
-144 RPTNF
+144 RPSYF
-149 WEITFKAS
+149 WEITLETS
-157 NVYPFGWYARFIGDE
+157 NVYPFGWKARFIGDE
-172 SAFLREFGDLFWCSG
+172 STFLSEFGQLVWCSG
-187 YSIYSGNNSSEQTK
+187 YKIYSSNNPDTQSM
-201 LYSLIRDASK
+201 LYSFDRNITTGK
-211 GTSTSK
+211 VSTS
-217 GIFTDMFIPVRL
+217 GTFTDMFIPVRF

-243 MRSIAMIRNAY
+243 MRNIIFHT
-254 GAVKQKDLSAG
+254 AVTNRSSNISD
-265 GFFTGCAQYAL
+265 FTFINFGAQYSNIKNAHFIL
-276 DNDIHY
+276 VSTVAGDI
-282 IYCSNV
+282 N
-288 GVNADDIRE
+288 
-297 FSANPWAGDS
+297 ANPWAGTDS
-307 TSMVGA
+307 GD
-313 LTKIPYASG
+313 I
-322 GRARAGAFIIA
+322 GRLISYPGQGSQHIFATTLLMSRA
-333 NQNTWEDIFT
+333 TLEDIFT

-349 SYDLGAIISPDD
+349 SYDEDLVKSPDD

-366 PDISGQ
+366 PIISGQ
-372 PDNPTDD
+372 PDNPTDDD

-465 VGGVSSNIAAAA
+465 VGGVSSDIAAAA

-492 VDKYDNSYLDFEP
+492 VDKYYNSYLDFEP

-599 IAGGIMG
+599 IAGGVMS

-656 RQAMPAAYLTQQ
+656 RQAMPAAYLAQQ

-688 SVNIASTTTMTAAEQ
+688 SVSISSTNTMTEQEQ

>member
-1 MSDLAFNEYSWQHSE
+1 MADLAFNEYSWKNSE
-16 YTVKISNNRLTD
+16 NTVRVSNNIVTES
-28 TLQKFYDT
+28 LQKFYDT
-36 LKLAGH
+36 LTLHGH
-42 FVSSPTVGNN
+42 FARSPVFANN
-52 LYTKSVID
+52 DYTKTVLD
-60 KNARIPVRTNKV
+60 KNVRIPVSNSAVSNRG
-72 DNASGVRPTIALTDV
+72 GVRPTIALKDV

-96 AANDIS
+96 AASNLEGTNI
-102 LRTPYPAAGTDI
+102 YPACGNNITMLN
-114 EISEYKPRL
+114 YVPRL
-123 LPILSPANTAVDYI
+123 CPIISTAINAVDYVK
-137 DNKASGY
+137 NTGTY
-144 RPTNF
+144 GRPTKF
-149 WEITFKAS
+149 WEITLEH
-157 NVYPFGWYARFIGDE
+157 NNMYPFGWKARYIGNE
-172 SAFLREFGDLFWCSG
+172 SALLAEYGGLVWCSG
-187 YSIYSGNNSSEQTK
+187 YSIYSGNSSAEQTK
-201 LYSLIRDASK
+201 LYSFKRNLTAGNTSIS
-211 GTSTSK
+211 GT
-217 GIFTDMFIPVRL
+217 FTDMFIPVRL

-243 MRSIAMIRNAY
+243 MRNITAFTSLN
-254 GAVKQKDLSAG
+254 GTPDSLLG
-265 GFFTGCAQYAL
+265 CTFHFFGAQYT
-276 DNDIHY
+276 Y
-282 IYCSNV
+282 IKNMHFIFCSTVAGDFN
-288 GVNADDIRE
+288 
-297 FSANPWAGDS
+297 ANPWAGTDS
-307 TSMVGA
+307 GDIGRLINFPGYKSTVTMGSFLLTSQEV
-313 LTKIPYASG
+313 L
-322 GRARAGAFIIA
+322 
-333 NQNTWEDIFT
+333 EDIFT

-349 SYDLGAIISPDD
+349 SYDEDLVKSPDD

-372 PDNPTDD
+372 PDNTTDD
-379 TPGTGD
+379 NPGTGD
-385 NTSDIVEYPS
+385 NTSDTVEYPS

-492 VDKYDNSYLDFEP
+492 VDKYYNSYLDYEP

-599 IAGGIMG
+599 IAGGVMG

-688 SVNIASTTTMTAAEQ
+688 SVSIASTNTMTEQEQ

>member
-1 MSDLAFNEYSWQHSE
+1 MGDLAFNEYSWKNSE
-16 YTVKISNNRLTD
+16 HTVRVTNNIVPE
-28 TLQKFYDT
+28 TLQKFYDI
-36 LKLAGH
+36 LKLHGH
-42 FVSSPTVGNN
+42 FETDPVYANN
-52 LYTKSVID
+52 LYTREVID
-60 KNARIPVRTNKV
+60 INARIPVSNENVNNRG
-72 DNASGVRPTIALTDV
+72 GVRPTISLKNV
-87 PRRYLDFWT
+87 PRKYIDFWT
-96 AANDIS
+96 SSTGNNDI
-102 LRTPYPAAGTDI
+102 YPACGTDI
-114 EISEYKPRL
+114 EMLDYVPRL
-123 LPILSPANTAVDYI
+123 FPTVNPAVSAIDYVT
-137 DNKASGY
+137 NWSRKG
-144 RPTNF
+144 RPTGF
-149 WEITFKAS
+149 WEITLQVN
-157 NVYPFGWYARFIGDE
+157 NVYPFGWKARYIGNE
-172 SAFLREFGDLFWCSG
+172 NAFLAEFGGLSVCSG
-187 YSIYSGNNSSEQTK
+187 YKIYTGIAGQEQT
-201 LYSLIRDASK
+201 LLFNYNRDPSGVTTK
-211 GTSTSK
+211 SGT
-217 GIFTDMFIPVRL
+217 FTDMFIPVRL
-229 QKTGGVYDDIYIPY
+229 NKTGGLYDNIFIPY
-243 MRSIAMIRNAY
+243 MRSITAMTVAKGVY
-254 GAVKQKDLSAG
+254 SVDEFVDTMWFLFSANY
-265 GFFTGCAQYAL
+265 TV
-276 DNDIHY
+276 NKDIHF
-282 IYCSNV
+282 IYCTNNPS
-288 GVNADDIRE
+288 GD
-297 FSANPWAGDS
+297 FSANPWTGN
-307 TSMVGA
+307 
-313 LTKIPYASG
+313 ASG
-322 GRARAGAFIIA
+322 DKGVLSNVPYVRSNNSNFLSFLVAPKSV
-333 NQNTWEDIFT
+333 WEQIFT

-349 SYDLGAIISPDD
+349 SYDEDLIKSPDD

-366 PDISGQ
+366 PNTSGQ
-372 PDNPTDD
+372 PDNTTDD
-379 TPGTGD
+379 DPGTGN
-385 NTSDIVEYPS
+385 NTSDPVEYPS

-465 VGGVSSNIAAAA
+465 VGGVSSDIAAAA

-492 VDKYDNSYLDFEP
+492 VDKYYNSYLDFEP

-599 IAGGIMG
+599 IAGGVMS

-656 RQAMPAAYLTQQ
+656 RQAMPAAYLAQQ

-688 SVNIASTTTMTAAEQ
+688 SVNIASTTTMTAQEQ

>member
-1 MSDLAFNEYSWQHSE
+1 MATLKNTWNTTAPRKSIQNQNYIMDGLIALHQFGADNGITSNYDSNINTNYSGIRYMCDNAFTSSGLISEVSGGSCTFAGVGYSGVNYSKQTVRDTFPRFYPEMITAKSWQTT
-16 YTVKISNNRLTD
+16 Y
-28 TLQKFYDT
+28 
-36 LKLAGH
+36 
-42 FVSSPTVGNN
+42 VSSRYTANNYVCIPKPKATSSSSIDWVMDRVTFFKDFHFDDDDLVLEYNSFYTDNDDGNAQSLLWRELATNTTHTPTCVIEVFINGKYQPMWINMLGFAKCQKLGGIEDPTNNGRWLALLSNPPLKYLAIVPNGNSPISVFRGWVIYGKKADWEKFFDSLGMKWSWNIDDVVAAGDDNLRKPTV
-52 LYTKSVID
+52 
-60 KNARIPVRTNKV
+60 P
-72 DNASGVRPTIALTDV
+72 
-87 PRRYLDFWT
+87 
-96 AANDIS
+96 
-102 LRTPYPAAGTDI
+102 
-114 EISEYKPRL
+114 
-123 LPILSPANTAVDYI
+123 
-137 DNKASGY
+137 
-144 RPTNF
+144 
-149 WEITFKAS
+149 
-157 NVYPFGWYARFIGDE
+157 
-172 SAFLREFGDLFWCSG
+172 
-187 YSIYSGNNSSEQTK
+187 
-201 LYSLIRDASK
+201 
-211 GTSTSK
+211 
-217 GIFTDMFIPVRL
+217 
-229 QKTGGVYDDIYIPY
+229 
-243 MRSIAMIRNAY
+243 
-254 GAVKQKDLSAG
+254 
-265 GFFTGCAQYAL
+265 
-276 DNDIHY
+276 
-282 IYCSNV
+282 
-288 GVNADDIRE
+288 
-297 FSANPWAGDS
+297 
-307 TSMVGA
+307 
-313 LTKIPYASG
+313 
-322 GRARAGAFIIA
+322 
-333 NQNTWEDIFT
+333 
-343 GSGMPW
+343 
-349 SYDLGAIISPDD
+349 
-361 GGLNK
+361 
-366 PDISGQ
+366 GQ
-372 PDNPTDD
+372 PSNPVVTGD
-379 TPGTGD
+379 GTGD
-385 NTSDIVEYPS
+385 NISDTVEYPS
-395 PLYIPNATV
+395 PLYIPNSTV

-414 VPDVKKFLFSDT
+414 MPDIKKFLFSDT
-426 FVDNV
+426 FVDNIK
-431 RRLWTNPAEYV
+431 RLWTNPAEYV
-442 ISLVCYPFDVA
+442 ISLVCYPFDVD

-458 TTSGVVS
+458 TTSDVVS

-477 LTDKGVPYFYGGSVY
+477 LTDRGVPYFYGGSVM
-492 VDKYDNSYLDFEP
+492 VDNYYNSYLDFEP

-668 GFSSNYS
+668 GFSSSFS

>member
-1 MSDLAFNEYSWQHSE
+1 MAISLYDWKTAGGTKLIQNRNLFSEKFISLINQANAADYNSKMSAQSLSYYIAKKYVSQGNYRVPVHDPDKLYGGGVVGYDPSTTVSQRDSRFYFGNLGTNVTYNIKYGAYCMDYMPRVYVKLTKLSDYLIKLRDQSTVGAPVWVYTGDGIFIPSGGGVQFGFRYNVTDYTSFIAQSGDYYVCEQLQFYTDKSDGTTQDLIDSANISYGSSAGYNCKVDVFQPLYIYPWNDNQYYFFAMGYYSLFMAQRGLMSSFDMYPSIYDTIGLHAALITGSDL
-16 YTVKISNNRLTD
+16 
-28 TLQKFYDT
+28 
-36 LKLAGH
+36 
-42 FVSSPTVGNN
+42 
-52 LYTKSVID
+52 
-60 KNARIPVRTNKV
+60 
-72 DNASGVRPTIALTDV
+72 
-87 PRRYLDFWT
+87 
-96 AANDIS
+96 
-102 LRTPYPAAGTDI
+102 
-114 EISEYKPRL
+114 
-123 LPILSPANTAVDYI
+123 LSPLYNP
-137 DNKASGY
+137 GY
-144 RPTNF
+144 TPEVR
-149 WEITFKAS
+149 K
-157 NVYPFGWYARFIGDE
+157 GWTQVPQAP
-172 SAFLREFGDLFWCSG
+172 S
-187 YSIYSGNNSSEQTK
+187 
-201 LYSLIRDASK
+201 
-211 GTSTSK
+211 
-217 GIFTDMFIPVRL
+217 
-229 QKTGGVYDDIYIPY
+229 
-243 MRSIAMIRNAY
+243 
-254 GAVKQKDLSAG
+254 GAVHYATKEVWETLLNG
-265 GFFTGCAQYAL
+265 GGCA
-276 DNDIHY
+276 
-282 IYCSNV
+282 
-288 GVNADDIRE
+288 
-297 FSANPWAGDS
+297 
-307 TSMVGA
+307 
-313 LTKIPYASG
+313 
-322 GRARAGAFIIA
+322 
-333 NQNTWEDIFT
+333 
-343 GSGMPW
+343 W
-349 SYDLGAIISPDD
+349 SYDLDVVTSPS
-361 GGLNK
+361 GKGLNV
-366 PDISGQ
+366 PTTPGQ
-372 PDNPTDD
+372 PENPVVTGD
-379 TPGTGD
+379 GTGD
-385 NTSDIVEYPS
+385 NISDKVLYPS
-395 PLYIPNATV
+395 PAYIPNATV

-414 VPDVKKFLFSDT
+414 MPDIKKFLFSDT
-426 FVDNV
+426 FVDNIK
-431 RRLWTNPAEYV
+431 RLWTNPAEYV
-442 ISLVCYPFDVA
+442 ISLVCYPFDVD

-465 VGGVSSNIAAAA
+465 VGGVSSDIAAAA
-477 LTDKGVPYFYGGSVY
+477 LTDRGVPYFYGGSVM
-492 VDKYDNSYLDFEP
+492 VDNYYNSYLDYEP

-688 SVNIASTTTMTAAEQ
+688 SVSLSSTTTMTAGEQ

>member
-1 MSDLAFNEYSWQHSE
+1 MADLAFNEYSWKNSE
-16 YTVKISNNRLTD
+16 NTIRVTNNIVTD

-36 LKLAGH
+36 LTLHGH
-42 FVSSPTVGNN
+42 FARSPVFANN
-52 LYTKSVID
+52 DYTKTVLD
-60 KNARIPVRTNKV
+60 KNVRIPVCNAKV
-72 DNASGVRPTIALTDV
+72 DNRGGVRPTIALKNV

-96 AANDIS
+96 GAQSEKSDI
-102 LRTPYPAAGTDI
+102 YPSCGTDI
-114 EISEYKPRL
+114 KMLEYKPRL
-123 LPILSPANTAVDYI
+123 KPFLATMLNMVDFGTKYHAAGRLS
-137 DNKASGY
+137 K
-144 RPTNF
+144 F
-149 WEITFKAS
+149 WEITLKVN
-157 NVYPFGWYARFIGDE
+157 NVYPFGWYARYIGNE
-172 SAFLREFGDLFWCSG
+172 SQFLSEFDNYYACAS
-187 YSIYSGNNSSEQTK
+187 YDIYSGIPGVEQT
-201 LYSLIRDASK
+201 LLF
-211 GTSTSK
+211 
-217 GIFTDMFIPVRL
+217 GIHRYLNGATKITGNFTDTFIPVRL
-229 QKTGGVYDDIYIPY
+229 QKTGGIYDDVYIPY
-243 MRSIAMIRNAY
+243 MRSIDSVSVTGGMATLADMINS
-254 GAVKQKDLSAG
+254 GFMFAG
-265 GFFTGCAQYAL
+265 MQYAL
-276 DNDIHY
+276 NTDIHF
-282 IYCSNV
+282 IYAATGGDFTLNP
-288 GVNADDIRE
+288 
-297 FSANPWAGDS
+297 FSSMVAGDIGDLS
-307 TSMVGA
+307 NMPYSPNNAIVAMSMIVA
-313 LTKIPYASG
+313 KKD
-322 GRARAGAFIIA
+322 
-333 NQNTWEDIFT
+333 TWENIFT

-349 SYDLGAIISPDD
+349 SYDADLIKSPDD

-379 TPGTGD
+379 NPGTGN
-385 NTSDIVEYPS
+385 NTSDPVEYPS

-477 LTDKGVPYFYGGSVY
+477 LTDKGVPYFYGGSVM
-492 VDKYDNSYLDFEP
+492 VDNYYNSYLDYEP

-599 IAGGIMG
+599 IAGGVMG

-688 SVNIASTTTMTAAEQ
+688 SVNIASTTTMTVAEQ

>member
-1 MSDLAFNEYSWQHSE
+1 MTLDEWRNSDKYIRIQNKSVLVDGIDDLGRKVNQYSGLIPNGNSYLCFRPTDKMVRVPASVTGVYHDNNLLSNAGFTSGDYQVSNGFYGSSYQDSSIFRKSAILAF
-16 YTVKISNNRLTD
+16 VPRLYVQ
-28 TLQKFYDT
+28 LQKLSDFIADIG
-36 LKLAGH
+36 LNNH
-42 FVSSPTVGNN
+42 FTVRPVFNVPTASYTYGYKYSRVS
-52 LYTKSVID
+52 
-60 KNARIPVRTNKV
+60 AIP
-72 DNASGVRPTIALTDV
+72 DNAYV
-87 PRRYLDFWT
+87 
-96 AANDIS
+96 
-102 LRTPYPAAGTDI
+102 LR
-114 EISEYKPRL
+114 S
-123 LPILSPANTAVDYI
+123 
-137 DNKASGY
+137 
-144 RPTNF
+144 
-149 WEITFKAS
+149 
-157 NVYPFGWYARFIGDE
+157 
-172 SAFLREFGDLFWCSG
+172 
-187 YSIYSGNNSSEQTK
+187 YSIYSNKTDGSSQS
-201 LYSLIRDASK
+201 LVMSYNYSPKSYETPLLV
-211 GTSTSK
+211 
-217 GIFTDMFIPVRL
+217 DMFIPCNSL
-229 QKTGGVYDDIYIPY
+229 GTYHATGTNMIPY
-243 MRSIAMIRNAY
+243 MRSLLPHYSAEKSPTIYQKYRRSVPLYTGINGNISSSLS
-254 GAVKQKDLSAG
+254 GAVNMCSVTSGDD
-265 GFFTGCAQYAL
+265 FT
-276 DNDIHY
+276 
-282 IYCSNV
+282 
-288 GVNADDIRE
+288 
-297 FSANPWAGDS
+297 ANPFMNTNAALYFPNYWATLTSAPSGD
-307 TSMVGA
+307 
-313 LTKIPYASG
+313 
-322 GRARAGAFIIA
+322 FIYYTA
-333 NQNTWEDIFT
+333 ADLATWKQLFNA
-343 GSGMPW
+343 SGMPW
-349 SYDLGAIISPDD
+349 SADLDVVTSPD
-361 GGLNK
+361 GNGLNE
-366 PDISGQ
+366 PTTPGQ
-372 PDNPTDD
+372 PENPVVIGD
-379 TPGTGD
+379 GTGD
-385 NTSDIVEYPS
+385 NISDKVDYPS
-395 PLYIPNATV
+395 PTYIPNATV

-414 VPDVKKFLFSDT
+414 MPDIKKFLFSDT
-426 FVDNV
+426 FVDNIK
-431 RRLWTNPAEYV
+431 RLWTNPAEYV
-442 ISLVCYPFDVA
+442 ISLVCYPFDVD

-465 VGGVSSNIAAAA
+465 VGGVSSDIAAAA
-477 LTDKGVPYFYGGSVY
+477 LTDKGVPYFYGGSVM
-492 VDKYDNSYLDFEP
+492 VDNYYNSYLDYEP
-505 YTSIDIYIPYIGVRP
+505 YTSVDIYIPYIGVRP

-656 RQAMPAAYLTQQ
+656 RQAMPAAYLIQQ

-688 SVNIASTTTMTAAEQ
+688 SVNIASTNTMTEQEQ

>member
-1 MSDLAFNEYSWQHSE
+1 MSYSDEWANCAGAVRVQNTDYIASDYVATLKRAIAGDYNNWGNGESVFTSVSIYDKYLRVPTKLPNEELSNILYCHGDNAYQTENLNRFRGATRPFFRNIGGVSE
-16 YTVKISNNRLTD
+16 TSTALDYMPRAYVVLRSVQELIDTYQSANNPLIWAWISNGFGIGTTAPRGWSYDKLDLST
-28 TLQKFYDT
+28 FYNT
-36 LKLAGH
+36 MAGYYVIDSIT
-42 FVSSPTVGNN
+42 FYTNKNDGTEQEIIGRISRTNDKSNFTVTYDNIIPLNVAMGDNKGIAYFGYYSHLVPN
-52 LYTKSVID
+52 YLYTSSNIINTYIIRGGMTYGGLIKSAFITGAGDYV
-60 KNARIPVRTNKV
+60 NK
-72 DNASGVRPTIALTDV
+72 L
-87 PRRYLDFWT
+87 
-96 AANDIS
+96 
-102 LRTPYPAAGTDI
+102 
-114 EISEYKPRL
+114 
-123 LPILSPANTAVDYI
+123 
-137 DNKASGY
+137 ASGY
-144 RPTNF
+144 F
-149 WEITFKAS
+149 
-157 NVYPFGWYARFIGDE
+157 Y
-172 SAFLREFGDLFWCSG
+172 
-187 YSIYSGNNSSEQTK
+187 
-201 LYSLIRDASK
+201 
-211 GTSTSK
+211 
-217 GIFTDMFIPVRL
+217 
-229 QKTGGVYDDIYIPY
+229 TGGSGSQI
-243 MRSIAMIRNAY
+243 RSKPADPLL
-254 GAVKQKDLSAG
+254 DLQCATLDNWRLLLNAG
-265 GFFTGCAQYAL
+265 GCA
-276 DNDIHY
+276 
-282 IYCSNV
+282 
-288 GVNADDIRE
+288 
-297 FSANPWAGDS
+297 
-307 TSMVGA
+307 
-313 LTKIPYASG
+313 
-322 GRARAGAFIIA
+322 
-333 NQNTWEDIFT
+333 
-343 GSGMPW
+343 W
-349 SYDLGAIISPDD
+349 SYDLDVVISPD
-361 GGLNK
+361 GKGLNE
-366 PDISGQ
+366 PTTPGQ
-372 PDNPTDD
+372 PDNPVVTGD
-379 TPGTGD
+379 GTGD
-385 NTSDIVEYPS
+385 NISDKVDYPS
-395 PLYIPNATV
+395 PSYIPNATV

-414 VPDVKKFLFSDT
+414 MPDIKKFLFSDT
-426 FVDNV
+426 FVTNIK
-431 RRLWTNPAEYV
+431 RLWTNPAEYV
-442 ISLVCYPFDVA
+442 ISLVCYPFDVD

-465 VGGVSSNIAAAA
+465 VGGVSSAIAAAA
-477 LTDKGVPYFYGGSVY
+477 LTDRGVPYFYGGSVL
-492 VDKYDNSYLDFEP
+492 VDNYYNSYLDYEP

-656 RQAMPAAYLTQQ
+656 RQAMPAAYLSQQ

-688 SVNIASTTTMTAAEQ
+688 SVSIASTNTMTEPEQ